1 MNKPLIG
8 LLLGGVLGVF
18 DGLSALVSEPSVAP
32 EIVSIVIGSTMKGLV
47 AGAIIGW
54 FARRVPNMTLGV
66 MFGMLVAGVFAA
78 LVVVLDG
85 RGLWWQLMLPG
96 CTLGAIVGFATQ
108 RYGVHPRLAAP
119 TTGAHHG

>member
-18 DGLSALVSEPSVAP
+18 DGLSALISEPSVAP
-32 EIVSIVIGSTMKGLV
+32 EIVSIVIGSTMKGLM

-66 MFGMLVAGVFAA
+66 LFGVLVAGAFAA

-85 RGLWWQLMLPG
+85 RGFWWQLMLPG
-96 CTLGAIVGFATQ
+96 CALGAIVGFATQ
-108 RYGVHPRLAAP
+108 KYGVRPRTA
-119 TTGAHHG
+119 